1 MASLGVRGCTCV
13 VLSSLLTLYTQ
24 SRAAESRIL
33 RGFQDAAMKN
43 RVFDAPPLTETARR
57 SKIQCVDACSTVPA
71 CISLLYNTV
80 TQSCRLYDKD
90 FTQDDPAHTEGHWD
104 YFYIIRGKYLSRD
117 LSSSNQNHMFTY
129 IDKNVGSSIH
139 L

>member
-43 RVFDAPPLTETARR
+43 RVFDAPPLTESARR
-57 SKIQCVDACSTVPA
+57 SKIQCVDACSKVPA

-80 TQSCRLYDKD
+80 THSCRLYDRD
-90 FTQDDPAHTEGHWD
+90 FTQDDPARTEAHWD
-104 YFYIIRGKYLSRD
+104 YFYIIRGK
-117 LSSSNQNHMFTY
+117 
-129 IDKNVGSSIH
+129 
-139 L
+139 